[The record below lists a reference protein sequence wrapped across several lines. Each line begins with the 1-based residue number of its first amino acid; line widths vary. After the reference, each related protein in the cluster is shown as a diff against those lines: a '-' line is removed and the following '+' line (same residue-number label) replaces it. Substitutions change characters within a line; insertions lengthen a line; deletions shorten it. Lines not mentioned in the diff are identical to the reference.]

1 MSTNIKIIKW
11 LSAVAAIA
19 LVMTW
24 CVSVNIETGWIV
36 LNSSFISNNMLL
48 TLFGGICTGLAAVLT
63 EKIYKYFLD
72 KASIKNYLYSNAM
85 MLYSDFYY
93 MHKDIESLFSD
104 RTLDIPENLFSSRVP
119 VMYNRLYNVAYTEYC
134 VFNKKD
140 KFMSTHNN
148 FVNFEFVKL
157 KNWMDKNIYFQI
169 AIIKSKMCRTVNG
182 ATQKADENIYKTI
195 KVIDIY
201 SKSAMEILDR
211 YLSVLQN
218 ESSEK
223 FNWEKNKEIIHK
235 GYLGIYNSGN
245 LDDFL
250 KQEADSEIR

>member
-140 KFMSTHNN
+140 KF
-148 FVNFEFVKL
+148 
-157 KNWMDKNIYFQI
+157 
-169 AIIKSKMCRTVNG
+169 
-182 ATQKADENIYKTI
+182 
-195 KVIDIY
+195 
-201 SKSAMEILDR
+201 
-211 YLSVLQN
+211 
-218 ESSEK
+218 
-223 FNWEKNKEIIHK
+223 NK
-235 GYLGIYNSGN
+235 
-245 LDDFL
+245 
-250 KQEADSEIR
+250 